1 MKISRS
7 ESAVAGAIKASKTTE
22 AMIGRTDNDGARL
35 QNRERTG
42 VPKRADRLGWWMRPV
57 HLSFFI
63 LTPFPFGR
71 GLGEGLAQDKTYH
84 SAFYASHPHPS
95 PSPK

>member
-1 MKISRS
+1 MTGITGNNR
-7 ESAVAGAIKASKTTE
+7 AL
-22 AMIGRTDNDGARL
+22 L

-42 VPKRADRLGWWMRPV
+42 VPKLAARLGWWMRPV

-84 SAFYASHPHPS
+84 SVFYGSHPHP
-95 PSPK
+95 